1 MAQRLGS
8 SPKPRS
14 PKRARASPLLVRAD
28 AVLAA
33 WTTIEVLTP
42 QPLPDPDALRA
53 MRRQLVDLAKQPEP
67 WTLAENRPQSNDP
80 NKDPNKAQ
88 SISWFVYLGLLD
100 LRAATASLLEL
111 FPDEHAD
118 ERNYV
123 SGRAPLA
130 VIVLDAEGRP
140 IPGKTFLA
148 SYSWGYGQV
157 LANALQSLAEFSSV
171 EPVWRERI
179 EKELIEYA
187 EDGKIQ
193 AVTPERLRNLTRWLI
208 RELNVPEHQVEL
220 DGVAIRVLQFGA
232 APEPPEPELLNSFY
246 LQDLHTVRNAVKQRD
261 IGAALSRYMG
271 VTPPPGSRDIV
282 KDRGVLQE
290 TLNPARIPLTRWP
303 DRHSL
308 SLMQQAAV
316 NHVIADLRIDGIAGI
331 NGPPGTG
338 KTTLLRD
345 VVAKVVVD
353 RAIALAKFDKPAE
366 AFTAKGRMPLGGGYA
381 DVYDLHPSLLGHEI
395 VVASSNNGA
404 VENIST
410 EIPSIDAIADDLE
423 PPLRYFSS
431 IADCVA
437 TEEGH
442 PIKDGASWG
451 LAAAVLGN
459 TANKTAFANQFWWH
473 QSRSFGK
480 YLIAVA
486 NGWSET
492 TADGVKPAEVMT
504 LEGAP
509 RNPQEAMQ
517 RWKQAQKAFHE
528 AHQRAEQIS
537 TDLAAAGEALQIY
550 PAAQSRVTQAETA
563 LDTALRNLEA
573 GRQELME
580 LEVALTAAKQAV
592 TELRGDRDAL
602 IALKPGFFARLFR
615 TRRYRTWLAEIDSA
629 KKRLDE
635 ALKSVPKAL
644 QAKEAALAAVKSR
657 NLLVASA
664 KREHAMAQQA
674 EQALVLK
681 LDRGRELAGAQ
692 FPDETFWGRDDADLQ
707 RSSPWLGPPFQA
719 ARAQLFA
726 AAFNLHRAFIDVSA
740 RYLRH
745 NLMVAMT
752 LLKSRSLP
760 ADVESVRRSLWASL
774 FLVVPLAST
783 TFASVNRLFG
793 RLGREQLGW
802 LLIDEAGQA
811 APQAAVGAIWRAS
824 RVLSIGDPLQIEPV
838 VTVPPRLVSAI
849 FNQFD
854 LRAEEW
860 AAPRISVQR
869 LGDRASWLGTAIA
882 RLDGDLWVGSPLRVN
897 RRCQEP
903 MFSISNQIAYEGL
916 MVLGTPTRDS
926 PIGDVL
932 GPSAWFSVGAK
943 SASKWAPEEGRFAVE
958 LLARLLDAG
967 MATPDVFLI
976 TPFRAV
982 ASSLRETVLSSVRL
996 DKRLM
1001 KPYEWVSKRV
1011 GTVHTFQ
1018 GKQAEAVIFVL
1029 GAPSPASAGSRNW
1042 AGDPPNL
1049 LNVAVSRAKER
1060 LYVIG
1065 ERSVWNR
1072 AGAFT
1077 TLHALLPQ

>member
-1 MAQRLGS
+1 MAQRLDS
-8 SPKPRS
+8 SPKPRAS
-14 PKRARASPLLVRAD
+14 KRVRASPLSVRAD

-33 WTTIEVLTP
+33 WTTVEVLTP
-42 QPLPDPDALRA
+42 QPLPDADALRG

-67 WTLAENRPQSNDP
+67 WTLPENRPQSNDQ
-80 NKDPNKAQ
+80 NKDQNKAQ

-100 LRAATASLLEL
+100 LHAATASLLEL
-111 FPDEHAD
+111 FPDEHAE

-123 SGRAPLA
+123 DGRAPLA
-130 VIVLDAEGRP
+130 VIVLDSEGRP
-140 IPGKTFLA
+140 IPRKTFLA

-171 EPVWRERI
+171 EPVWRARI
-179 EKELIEYA
+179 EKELFEYA
-187 EDGKIQ
+187 EDGKIRP
-193 AVTPERLRNLTRWLI
+193 VTPERLRSLTHWLI
-208 RELNVPEHQVEL
+208 QELNVPEHQVEL
-220 DGVAIRVLQFGA
+220 DGVAIRVIQSGSTS
-232 APEPPEPELLNSFY
+232 EPPEPELLNSFY
-246 LQDLHTVRNAVKQRD
+246 LQDLDIARKAVIQQD

-271 VTPPPGSRDIV
+271 VTPPPDSRDIV
-282 KDRGVLQE
+282 KDHTLLQE

-316 NHVIADLRIDGIAGI
+316 NHVVADLRVDGITGI

-345 VVAKVVVD
+345 IVAKVVVD
-353 RAIALAKFDKPAE
+353 RAIALARFDKPAE
-366 AFTAKGRMPLGGGYA
+366 AFTVKGRMPLGGGYA
-381 DVYDLHPSLLGHEI
+381 DLYDLHPSLLGHEI

-404 VENIST
+404 VENISA
-410 EIPSIDAIADDLE
+410 EIPSIDAIADDLD
-423 PPLRYFSS
+423 PPLRYLSS

-437 TEEGH
+437 TEEGQ
-442 PIKDGASWG
+442 PIKDGTTWG

-473 QSRSFGK
+473 QSRSLGT
-480 YLIAVA
+480 YLTAVA
-486 NGWSET
+486 NGWSEAT
-492 TADGVKPAEVMT
+492 TAGVKPPEAVT

-509 RNPQEAMQ
+509 RNQQEALQ
-517 RWKQAQKAFHE
+517 RWKQAQNVFRE
-528 AHQRAEQIS
+528 AHQRAQQIS
-537 TDLAAAGEALQIY
+537 TDLTAAYEALQKY
-550 PAAQSRVTQAETA
+550 PAAQSRVTQAEAA
-563 LDTALRNLEA
+563 LDTALGDLEA
-573 GRQELME
+573 GRQQLMG
-580 LEVALTAAKQAV
+580 LEAALTAAKQAV
-592 TELRGDRDAL
+592 MELRADRDAL

-615 TRRYRTWLAEIDSA
+615 TRRYRTWLADIESA
-629 KKRLDE
+629 TRRLGE
-635 ALKSVPKAL
+635 ALESAAKGL
-644 QAKEAALAAVKSR
+644 QAKDAAAAAVKSR

-664 KREHAMAQQA
+664 QRAHVMAQQA
-674 EQALVLK
+674 VQPLVRK
-681 LDRGRELAGAQ
+681 LDRGRELAGTQ
-692 FPDETFWGRDDADLQ
+692 FPDETFWGRGDADLQ
-707 RSSPWLGPPFQA
+707 RSSPWLGQPFQSS
-719 ARAQLFA
+719 RDQLFV
-726 AAFNLHRAFIDVSA
+726 AAFNLHRAFIDVTA

-752 LLKSRSLP
+752 LLKNRSLP
-760 ADVESVRRSLWASL
+760 PEFESMRRSLWASL

-838 VTVPPRLVSAI
+838 VTVPPRLVGAV
-849 FNQFD
+849 FKQFD

-869 LGDRASWLGTAIA
+869 LGDRASWLGTAIS

-903 MFSISNQIAYEGL
+903 MFSISNRIAYEGL
-916 MVLGTPTRDS
+916 MVFGTPTRDS

-932 GPSAWFSVGAK
+932 GPSAWFSVAAS
-943 SASKWAPEEGRFAVE
+943 SASKWDSVEGQFAVE
-958 LLARLLDAG
+958 LLARLLDTG
-967 MATPDVFLI
+967 MAAPDVFLI

-982 ASSLRETVLSSVRL
+982 ASGLREAVRSSERINRRL
-996 DKRLM
+996 TN
-1001 KPYEWVSKRV
+1001 PYDWMSKRV

-1029 GAPSPASAGSRNW
+1029 GAPSPESAGSRSW
-1042 AGDPPNL
+1042 AGDPANL

-1065 ERSVWNR
+1065 ERSVWKR
-1072 AGAFT
+1072 AGAFA
-1077 TLHALLPQ
+1077 TLHELLPR

>member
-1 MAQRLGS
+1 MAQSVDS
-8 SPKPRS
+8 SRKPRAS
-14 PKRARASPLLVRAD
+14 KRAGASPLSVRAD

-33 WTTIEVLTP
+33 WTTVEVLTP
-42 QPLPDPDALRA
+42 QPLRDADTLRG

-67 WTLAENRPQSNDP
+67 WTLPENGPQSNDQ

-88 SISWFVYLGLLD
+88 SISWIVYVGLLN
-100 LRAATASLLEL
+100 LQAATASLLEL
-111 FPDEHAD
+111 FPDEHAE

-123 SGRAPLA
+123 DGRAPLA
-130 VIVLDAEGRP
+130 AIVLDSEGRP
-140 IPGKTFLA
+140 IPRKTFLA

-171 EPVWRERI
+171 EPDWRARM
-179 EKELIEYA
+179 EKELFEYA
-187 EDGKIQ
+187 EDGKIKP
-193 AVTPERLRNLTRWLI
+193 VTRERLRSFTRWLI
-208 RELNVPEHQVEL
+208 RALNVPEHQVEL
-220 DGVAIRVLQFGA
+220 DGLAIRVIQSGSTS
-232 APEPPEPELLNSFY
+232 EPPDPEILNSFY
-246 LQDLHTVRNAVKQRD
+246 LQDLDIARNAVKQQD

-271 VTPPPGSRDIV
+271 VTPPPDSRDIV
-282 KDRGVLQE
+282 IDHRLLQE
-290 TLNPARIPLTRWP
+290 TLNPARIPLARWP

-316 NHVIADLRIDGIAGI
+316 NHVITDLRVDGIAGI

-353 RAIALAKFDKPAE
+353 RAIALARFDKPAE
-366 AFTAKGRMPLGGGYA
+366 AFIAKGRMPLGVGYA
-381 DVYDLHPSLLGHEI
+381 DVHDLHPSLLGHEI

-404 VENIST
+404 VENISA

-437 TEEGH
+437 TEEGQ
-442 PIKDGASWG
+442 PIKDGATWG

-459 TANKTAFANQFWWH
+459 SANKAAFATQFWWH
-473 QSRSFGK
+473 KSRGFGT
-480 YLIAVA
+480 YLSAVA
-486 NGWSET
+486 NGWSEA
-492 TADGVKPAEVMT
+492 TAEGVKPAEVLT

-509 RNPQEAMQ
+509 RNQQEALQ
-517 RWKQAQKAFHE
+517 RWKQAQNAFRE
-528 AHQRAEQIS
+528 AHQRAQQIS
-537 TDLAAAGEALQIY
+537 TDLAAAYEALQEY
-550 PAAQSRVTQAETA
+550 PAAHSRATQAEAA
-563 LDTALRNLEA
+563 LDTALRDLEA
-573 GRQELME
+573 GQQQLAQLEAALM
-580 LEVALTAAKQAV
+580 AAKQAV
-592 TELRGDRDAL
+592 TELRADRDAL

-615 TRRYRTWLAEIDSA
+615 TRRYRTWLTDIESA
-629 KKRLDE
+629 TRRLGE
-635 ALKSVPKAL
+635 ALESAAEAL
-644 QAKEAALAAVKSR
+644 RAKDALAAAVKNR
-657 NLLVASA
+657 NVLVASA
-664 KREHAMAQQA
+664 QRAHVMAQEAVQS
-674 EQALVLK
+674 LVRK

-692 FPDETFWGRDDADLQ
+692 FPDEAFWGQSDADLQ
-707 RSSPWLGPPFQA
+707 RSSPWLGQPFQS
-719 ARAQLFA
+719 ARDQLFV
-726 AAFNLHRAFIDVSA
+726 AAFNLHRAFIDVTA

-745 NLMVAMT
+745 NLMVAIN
-752 LLKSRSLP
+752 LLKRGSLP
-760 ADVESVRRSLWASL
+760 PELESVRRSLWASL

-793 RLGREQLGW
+793 PLGREQLGW

-811 APQAAVGAIWRAS
+811 TPQAAVGAIWRAS

-849 FNQFD
+849 FKQFD

-903 MFSISNQIAYEGL
+903 MFSISNRIAYEGL
-916 MVLGTPTRDS
+916 MVFGTPTRDS

-932 GPSAWFSVGAK
+932 GDSAWFSVAAS
-943 SASKWAPEEGRFAVE
+943 SASKWDSAEGQFAVE

-967 MATPDVFLI
+967 MAAPDIFLI

-982 ASSLRETVLSSVRL
+982 ASGLREAVRSSERINRRL
-996 DKRLM
+996 TDPR
-1001 KPYEWVSKRV
+1001 EWISKRV

-1029 GAPSPASAGSRNW
+1029 GAPSPGSANTRNW
-1042 AGDPPNL
+1042 AGDPANL

-1065 ERSVWNR
+1065 ERSVWKR
-1072 AGAFT
+1072 AGAFA
-1077 TLHALLPQ
+1077 TLHELLPP